1 MTRRRHVILLSGFIA
16 TAACTQPSAGTART
30 AGFQAEPCGAP
41 PPAKPGKP
49 IEPTTIDMTGPAE
62 GVPHGVITPSGH
74 EIAWARKARVWRGSN
89 PRPGWNKIISTGMI
103 YASSDKPY
111 SPGVRVQVRDI
122 KLFVK
127 PRSTGRWCLL
137 DSKEEPGG
145 AFYAENFANDY
156 NEEAVTRSEPSGG
169 LSARMKQG
177 RNYHFFGEVQLLPDG
192 LMDGVFVQYEAR
204 IVADKDAKPHD
215 LERASYVGATS
226 ADFWISSKD
235 AKPVDGWRNEDLA
248 ISRFKKLMKSW
259 RFFTMN
265 TNGGPALAPAP

>member
-1 MTRRRHVILLSGFIA
+1 MTRRLRLILMSSLIA
-16 TAACTQPSAGTART
+16 TTACARPSGETART
-30 AGFQAEPCGAP
+30 GGFQAEPCGAP
-41 PPAKPGKP
+41 APAKPGKS
-49 IEPTTIDMTGPAE
+49 IEPTTIDMTGPAQ
-62 GVPHGVITPSGH
+62 GVPHGATTASGR

-89 PRPGWNKIISTGMI
+89 PRPGWRKIISTGMI
-103 YASSDKPY
+103 YASKDRPH

-137 DSKEEPGG
+137 DAQEKPGG

-156 NEEAVTRSEPSGG
+156 NEKAVIRSEPSGG
-169 LSARMKQG
+169 LSARMKRG
-177 RNYHFFGEVQLLPDG
+177 RNYHFFGETVLLPDG
-192 LMDGVFVQYEAR
+192 PMDGVFVQYEAR
-204 IVADKDAKPHD
+204 VVTDKDAKRHD

-235 AKPVDGWRNEDLA
+235 AKPMDGWRNEDLA
-248 ISRFKKLMKSW
+248 ISRFKKLTKSW